1 MKGGYLVTFQFN
13 DILEDLMIN
22 QERLVNAFL
31 EYVQISSPTKKEGEF
46 ARHITKILTEIGF
59 EVTVDDAGEKLGCD
73 TGNVIAKMKGNTG
86 GAPILF
92 SCHMDTVSPG
102 ENIKPIIKDG
112 VIYSDGTTI
121 LGGDDKAGIAAIVEA
136 IKVIKENQMPHGD
149 LEIVFSIFEEG
160 GLHGAKNLNYDEIHA
175 KHAFVLDSGG
185 DPGQVIVQGPAQD
198 KLDFK
203 VIGRPAHAG
212 VAPEEGI
219 SAIMV
224 ASEAIANMTLLRI
237 DAETTANIGRIE
249 GGTVTNIVAPEC
261 VVKAEARSLDNDKL
275 AKQSAHMVECFEKA
289 AEKFGAKV
297 ECEVARMYSAF
308 NVATDAAIVKNVF
321 AACEAVGLKPFTASS
336 GGGSDTN
343 VFNANG
349 IMAVNLGIGERKPH
363 TLEEHLHIVDLI
375 NASKLVLEIIKQY
388 A

>member
-1 MKGGYLVTFQFN
+1 
-13 DILEDLMIN
+13 MIN
-22 QERLVNAFL
+22 QERIVNAFI
-31 EYVQISSPTKKEGEF
+31 EYVKISSPTKMEGNF
-46 ARHITKILTEIGF
+46 AKHMVGILKDLGF
-59 EVTVDDAGEKLGCD
+59 EVTVDQAGEKLGCD
-73 TGNVIAKMKGNTG
+73 TGNVIAKLKGNTG
-86 GAPILF
+86 AEPILF

-102 ENIKPIIKDG
+102 IDIKPIIKDG

-121 LGGDDKAGIAAIVEA
+121 LGGDDKAGIAAIIEA
-136 IKVIKENQMPHGD
+136 IRVIKENNINHGD
-149 LEIVFSIFEEG
+149 LEVVFSIFEEG
-160 GLHGAKNLNYDEIHA
+160 GLHGAKNLDYTSIKS

-185 DPGQVIVQGPAQD
+185 DPGQIIVKGPAQD
-198 KLDFK
+198 KLDFT

-224 ASEAIANMTLLRI
+224 ASDAIANMTLLRI

-261 VVKAEARSLDNDKL
+261 IVKAEARSLDNDKL
-275 AKQSAHMVECFEKA
+275 KKQSDHMVSCFEKS
-289 AEKFGAKV
+289 AEKFGAKLEAKV
-297 ECEVARMYSAF
+297 ERMYSAF
-308 NVATDAAIVKNVF
+308 SVDVNDPIVKNVTD
-321 AACEAVGLKPFTASS
+321 ACVAVGLKPFTASS

-349 IMAVNLGIGERKPH
+349 ITAVNLGIGERKPH
-363 TLEEHLHIVDLI
+363 TLEEHLHIVDLV
-375 NASKLVLEIIKQY
+375 NASKLVMEIIKKY

>member
-1 MKGGYLVTFQFN
+1 
-13 DILEDLMIN
+13 MIN
-22 QERLVNAFL
+22 QDRIVNAFL
-31 EYVQISSPTKKEGEF
+31 EYVQISSPTKLEGKF
-46 ARHITKILTEIGF
+46 AARMVEELKTIGF

-73 TGNVIAKMKGNTG
+73 TGNVIAKLKGTTG
-86 GAPILF
+86 AAPILF

-102 ENIKPIIKDG
+102 VDIKPIIKDG

-121 LGGDDKAGIAAIVEA
+121 LGGDDKAGIAAVIEA
-136 IKVIKENQMPHGD
+136 VRAIKENGVPHGD
-149 LEIVFSIFEEG
+149 IEVVFSIFEEG
-160 GLHGAKNLNYDEIHA
+160 GLHGAKNLDYSNLKS

-185 DPGQVIVQGPAQD
+185 DPGQIIVKGPAQD
-198 KLDFK
+198 KLDFT

-224 ASEAIANMTLLRI
+224 ASEAISKMTLLRI
-237 DAETTANIGRIE
+237 DEETTANIGRIE

-275 AKQSAHMVECFEKA
+275 KKQSDHMVACFNEA
-289 AEKFGAKV
+289 AEKFGAQVEAKV
-297 ECEVARMYSAF
+297 ERMYSAF
-308 NVATDAAIVKNVF
+308 SVDENDVIVQNVKAACAAI
-321 AACEAVGLKPFTASS
+321 GLKAFTAPS

-343 VFNANG
+343 IFNANG
-349 IMAVNLGIGERKPH
+349 ITAVNLGIGERKPH
-363 TLEEHLHIVDLI
+363 TLEEHLHIVDLV
-375 NASKLVLEIIKQY
+375 NASKLVLEIIKKY